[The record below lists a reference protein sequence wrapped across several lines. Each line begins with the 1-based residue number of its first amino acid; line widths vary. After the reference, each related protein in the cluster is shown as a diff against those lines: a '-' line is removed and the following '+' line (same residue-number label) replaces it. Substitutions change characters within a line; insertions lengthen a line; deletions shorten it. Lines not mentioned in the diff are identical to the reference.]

1 MIEHGSGAK
10 AESGANSVVGV
21 GAAADDNILVVRDL
35 HVSYATRS
43 GSVAAVRG
51 ISFVVP
57 RGKIVAIVGES
68 GSGKSTTS
76 QALIRRLASGG
87 RIDSG
92 SIEFEGRNL
101 GPMSERELRSIRG
114 GRIGFVP
121 QDPSKS
127 LNPLMRV
134 GDQIAEALRLHLKL
148 DKAAAAAEAVRILD
162 EVGLPDPDARATQ
175 FPHELSGG
183 MRQRVLIG
191 IAWACNPQLVIA
203 DEPTSALDVTVQRH
217 VLDNIDELVRRHN
230 TSVVLVTHDLA
241 VAADRAD
248 YVAVMSNGEIVEQ
261 GTTEQVL
268 SAPTHEY
275 TKKLVESAPGLASRR
290 LTPSVTALGENQQ
303 SSAGKLFTHT
313 RPAQPAGSAT
323 ASGTAAVA
331 ADSGADA
338 EPADNILEV
347 SNLVKTFAL
356 RRQGGG
362 SQVLRA
368 VDDVSFVVP
377 RGSTF
382 SIVGE
387 SGSGKTTT
395 ARIAARIASADSGT
409 VSFDGTDV
417 TSLSGEALRQLRRRV
432 QVVYQNPFG
441 SLDPKMSIEKIIA
454 EPLRAFR
461 VGDRTHRAEV
471 ARELLEHVSLSP
483 SLAQRR
489 PTELSGGQR
498 QRVAIARSLAIGPE
512 LIVLDEPVSAL
523 DVSVQE
529 QILQLLVDLQVQ
541 FGLSYLFISH
551 DLGVIRQISDHI
563 AVMRSGTVLESG
575 TAREVLSNPQH
586 EYTRELLAAIPG
598 QRAK

>member
-1 MIEHGSGAK
+1 MIEQKTSDD
-10 AESGANSVVGV
+10 NT
-21 GAAADDNILVVRDL
+21 AADDNILVVRDL

-92 SIEFEGRNL
+92 TIEFEGRDL
-101 GPMSERELRSIRG
+101 GGLSERALRTIRG

-134 GDQIAEALRLHLKL
+134 GEQIAEALRLHLKL
-148 DKAAAAAEAVRILD
+148 GKAEAATEAVRILA
-162 EVGLPDPDARATQ
+162 EVGLSDPDARATQ

-217 VLDNIDELVRRHN
+217 VLDNIDDLVRRHN

-268 SAPTHEY
+268 SSPTHEY
-275 TKKLVESAPGLASRR
+275 TKKLVQSAPGLASGR
-290 LTPSVTALGENQQ
+290 LTPTRTAFGENQE
-303 SSAGKLFTHT
+303 SSAGKLFTHP
-313 RPAQPAGSAT
+313 RALQAEAPDVAT
-323 ASGTAAVA
+323 PDT
-331 ADSGADA
+331 
-338 EPADNILEV
+338 ILEV
-347 SNLVKTFAL
+347 NNLVKTFAL
-356 RRQGGG
+356 RRQGGE

-368 VDDVSFVVP
+368 VDDVSFAVP

-395 ARIAARIASADSGT
+395 ARIAARIASADSGR
-409 VSFDGTDV
+409 VSFDGQDV
-417 TSLSGEALRQLRRRV
+417 TTLTGEPLRQLRRRV

-441 SLDPKMSIEKIIA
+441 SLDPKMSIERIIA
-454 EPLRAFR
+454 EPLRAFG
-461 VGDRTHRAEV
+461 VGDRAHRAEV

-483 SLAQRR
+483 SIAQRR

-563 AVMRSGTVLESG
+563 AVMRSGKVLESG
-575 TAREVLSNPQH
+575 AAHAVLSNPQDP
-586 EYTRELLAAIPG
+586 YTRELLDAIPG
-598 QRAK
+598 QRAN

>member
-1 MIEHGSGAK
+1 MTERNFVAK
-10 AESGANSVVGV
+10 AV
-21 GAAADDNILVVRDL
+21 DDNILVVRNL
-35 HVSYATRS
+35 HVSYTTRS
-43 GSVAAVRG
+43 GTVPAVRD

-92 SIEFEGRNL
+92 TIEFEGRDL
-101 GPMSERELRSIRG
+101 GEMSERALRTIRG

-121 QDPSKS
+121 QDPSTS

-134 GDQIAEALRLHLKL
+134 GEQITEALRLHLNL
-148 DKAAAAAEAVRILD
+148 GKAEAAAEAVRILD
-162 EVGLPDPDARATQ
+162 EVGLPDPDARAIQ

-217 VLDNIDELVRRHN
+217 VLDNIDELVRRRN

-248 YVAVMSNGEIVEQ
+248 YVAVMSDGVIVEQ

-275 TKKLVESAPGLASRR
+275 TKKLVQSAPGLASRR
-290 LTPSVTALGENQQ
+290 LAPTTTALGEQQ
-303 SSAGKLFTHT
+303 KSRASNLFIRT
-313 RPAQPAGSAT
+313 RAPQLAST
-323 ASGTAAVA
+323 APVSGAI
-331 ADSGADA
+331 GADA
-338 EPADNILEV
+338 VENRTNLNPTAPANILEV

-356 RRQGGG
+356 RRQGWS

-395 ARIAARIASADSGT
+395 ARIAALIASADSGR
-409 VSFDGTDV
+409 VSFDGQDV
-417 TSLSGEALRQLRRRV
+417 TTLSGEALRQLRRRV

-441 SLDPKMSIEKIIA
+441 SLDPKMSVERIIS
-454 EPLRAFR
+454 EPLRAFGVSNR
-461 VGDRTHRAEV
+461 RHRAEM
-471 ARELLEHVSLSP
+471 ARELLEHVSLGAS
-483 SLAQRR
+483 AAKRR

-523 DVSVQE
+523 DVAIQE

-541 FGLSYLFISH
+541 FGLSYLVISH
-551 DLGVIRQISDHI
+551 DLGVVRQISDHI
-563 AVMRSGTVLESG
+563 AVMRFGRVLEVG
-575 TAREVLSNPQH
+575 TAHSVLSSPQH
-586 EYTRELLAAIPG
+586 EYTQELLEAIPG
-598 QRAK
+598 RRAK

>member
-1 MIEHGSGAK
+1 MTEQNLLAK
-10 AESGANSVVGV
+10 AV
-21 GAAADDNILVVRDL
+21 DDNILVVRDL

-43 GSVAAVRG
+43 GTVPAVRG
-51 ISFVVP
+51 ISFAVP

-92 SIEFEGRNL
+92 TIEFEGRNL
-101 GPMSERELRSIRG
+101 GAMSERALRTIRG

-121 QDPSKS
+121 QDPSTS

-134 GDQIAEALRLHLKL
+134 GEQITEALRLHLKL
-148 DKAAAAAEAVRILD
+148 GKAEAAAEAVRILD
-162 EVGLPDPDARATQ
+162 EVGLPDPDARVIQ

-248 YVAVMSNGEIVEQ
+248 YVAVMSDGVIVEQ

-268 SAPTHEY
+268 SSPTHEY
-275 TKKLVESAPGLASRR
+275 TKKLVQSAPGLASRR
-290 LTPSVTALGENQQ
+290 LTPTTTALGEQQ
-303 SSAGKLFTHT
+303 KSRAANLFTHS
-313 RPAQPAGSAT
+313 RAPQPAGTAPVSTTTGADVVENRAT
-323 ASGTAAVA
+323 AVPTARA
-331 ADSGADA
+331 
-338 EPADNILEV
+338 NILEV
-347 SNLVKTFAL
+347 SNLVKSFAL
-356 RRQGGG
+356 RRQGGS

-395 ARIAARIASADSGT
+395 ARIAARIASADSGR
-409 VSFDGTDV
+409 VSFDGQDV
-417 TSLSGEALRQLRRRV
+417 TTLSGEALRQLRRRV

-441 SLDPKMSIEKIIA
+441 SLDPKMSVERIIA
-454 EPLRAFR
+454 EPLRAFG
-461 VGDRTHRAEV
+461 VGDRGHRAEM
-471 ARELLEHVSLSP
+471 ARELLEHVSLGASV
-483 SLAQRR
+483 AKRR

-523 DVSVQE
+523 DVSIQE
-529 QILQLLVDLQVQ
+529 QILQLLVDLQMQ
-541 FGLSYLFISH
+541 FGLSYLVISH
-551 DLGVIRQISDHI
+551 DLGVVRQISDHI
-563 AVMRSGTVLESG
+563 AVMRFGTVLEVG
-575 TAREVLSNPQH
+575 TAHSVLTSPQH
-586 EYTRELLAAIPG
+586 EYTQELLEAIPG

>member
-1 MIEHGSGAK
+1 MIEQKTS
-10 AESGANSVVGV
+10 
-21 GAAADDNILVVRDL
+21 DDNILVVRDL

-43 GSVAAVRG
+43 GTVAAVRG

-92 SIEFEGRNL
+92 SIEFEGRDL

-261 GTTEQVL
+261 GPTEQVL
-268 SAPTHEY
+268 SSPTHEY

-290 LTPSVTALGENQQ
+290 LTPSLTALGEQQQ

-313 RPAQPAGSAT
+313 RLAQLAGSAT
-323 ASGTAAVA
+323 ASGGVASGTIASASTAAETG
-331 ADSGADA
+331 GADA
-338 EPADNILEV
+338 AEATNILEV
-347 SNLVKTFAL
+347 SSLVKTFAL

-483 SLAQRR
+483 TLAQRR

-563 AVMRSGTVLESG
+563 AVMRSGRVLEAG
-575 TAREVLSNPQH
+575 TAQEVLSNPQH
-586 EYTRELLAAIPG
+586 EYTQELLEAIPG
-598 QRAK
+598 QRAN

>member
-1 MIEHGSGAK
+1 MIEQKTDDKTA
-10 AESGANSVVGV
+10 AN
-21 GAAADDNILVVRDL
+21 DNILVVRDL

-92 SIEFEGRNL
+92 SIEFEGRDL

-162 EVGLPDPDARATQ
+162 EVGLPDPEARATQ

-261 GTTEQVL
+261 GTTAQVL

-290 LTPSVTALGENQQ
+290 LTPSLTALGEQQQ

-323 ASGTAAVA
+323 ASGAAASA

-338 EPADNILEV
+338 AGATNILEV

-441 SLDPKMSIEKIIA
+441 SLDPKMSIERIIA

-461 VGDRTHRAEV
+461 VGDRTHRAEM

-563 AVMRSGTVLESG
+563 AVMRSGKVLEAG
-575 TAREVLSNPQH
+575 TAHDVMSNPQH
-586 EYTRELLAAIPG
+586 EYTRELLEAIPG
-598 QRAK
+598 QRAV

>member
-1 MIEHGSGAK
+1 MIEQKTFGDDT
-10 AESGANSVVGV
+10 
-21 GAAADDNILVVRDL
+21 AADDNILVVRDL

-87 RIDSG
+87 SIDSG

-148 DKAAAAAEAVRILD
+148 DKTAAAAEAVRILA

-261 GTTEQVL
+261 GTTAQVL

-290 LTPSVTALGENQQ
+290 LTPSLTALGEQQQ
-303 SSAGKLFTHT
+303 SSAGRLFTHT

-323 ASGTAAVA
+323 ASGAVPA
-331 ADSGADA
+331 HSGADA
-338 EPADNILEV
+338 AGATNILEV

-441 SLDPKMSIEKIIA
+441 SLDPKMSIERIIA

-461 VGDRTHRAEV
+461 VGDRTHRAEM

-563 AVMRSGTVLESG
+563 AVMRSGKVLEAG
-575 TAREVLSNPQH
+575 TAHDVMSNPQH
-586 EYTRELLAAIPG
+586 EYTRELLEAIPG
-598 QRAK
+598 QRAV